1 MTAQLATRPAGSS
14 SAENEHAHWLF
25 YDGGCGLCH
34 GVVLWLLPRDRA
46 AVFLFAPLGGESFQS
61 RIPND
66 RQQDLPDSIVL
77 LTPSGD
83 LLLKSTA
90 VRAMLHQLGNPWR
103 ILGAVMSVIPRPLA
117 DWGYDFIAKIR
128 HRLFKKPTDVCPV
141 VPPELRSRFRP

>member
-1 MTAQLATRPAGSS
+1 MGTQLATNPPGTS
-14 SAENEHAHWLF
+14 SAENEPHWLF

-34 GVVLWLLPRDRA
+34 GWVQWLLRRDRA

-61 RIPND
+61 RIAND

-77 LTPSGD
+77 LTPSGE

-90 VRAMLHQLGNPWR
+90 VRAMLHQIGNPWR
-103 ILGAVMSVIPRPLA
+103 ILGAAMSVIPRSLA
-117 DWGYDFIAKIR
+117 DWGYDVIAKIR
-128 HRLFKKPTDVCPV
+128 HRLFKKPSDVCPI